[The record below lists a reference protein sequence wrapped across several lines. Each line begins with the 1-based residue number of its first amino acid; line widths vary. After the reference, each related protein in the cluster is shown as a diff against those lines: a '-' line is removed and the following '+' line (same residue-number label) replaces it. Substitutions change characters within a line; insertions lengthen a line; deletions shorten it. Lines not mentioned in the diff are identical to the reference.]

1 MAVDVRRKR
10 HAFFF
15 DIAQLRERENL
26 KSAAVRQYRAVP
38 AGKLAYAA
46 HFAHHVI
53 ARAQMQVVRV
63 GEHHL
68 TFNIFKVVSRNRTLN
83 RRSRRDV
90 HKRRCLHR
98 AVHGLELAAPRVV
111 FSFDKLVHVKKIPF
125 KVI

>member
-15 DIAQLRERENL
+15 DSAQLLERENL
-26 KSAAVRQYRAVP
+26 KSAAVRQYRAIP

-46 HFAHHVI
+46 IYAYVI

-111 FSFDKLVHVKKIPF
+111 FSFDKLHM
-125 KVI
+125 